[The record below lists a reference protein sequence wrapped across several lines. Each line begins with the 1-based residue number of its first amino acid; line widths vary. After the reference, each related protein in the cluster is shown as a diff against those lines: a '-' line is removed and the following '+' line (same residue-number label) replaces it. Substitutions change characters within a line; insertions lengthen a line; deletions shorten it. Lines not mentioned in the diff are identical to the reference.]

1 MANQPGRGGAAARH
15 AAALPNAGQG
25 SLAPPEARDTSTTD
39 NNPGG
44 LVHMTSEV
52 YFARYGAPAAPLP
65 ASSVQ
70 SPPPQQ
76 ERTPSPEPPSP
87 AKRSCHGSPISSRV
101 NTPTP
106 QPSVRDVSMGP
117 PPGDTPIEAGPSSS
131 NPTPPS
137 HFSQALTG
145 HPDQLLRETELVQ
158 DMVQHITAWFAKV
171 DEINISDTS
180 VTREDIKDLSEDM
193 EKLAHA
199 SFDSELLAQRE
210 EKTTQ
215 AEDEDDDDDNPSS
228 QHFDDATGDDD
239 MYVPTGPTTPPRA
252 GQSTDVDMSATA
264 KASRKRPANPA
275 QPSGPS
281 RADKGK
287 QPVCTNPVAVQRRPQ
302 PKKPM
307 VSFQCMGVPPP
318 INRAT
323 KPSRKLY
330 SSVAKSAPASQP
342 VTVAELARVA
352 PHLPV
357 DNVTQAYSR
366 RGTGRPARKR
376 KIPTPNFTTQGPSR
390 KQILITFS
398 GLFITCDLGLFLAR
412 ACDALDTAKIKLTL
426 LAMTT
431 AYGGYSISTAEVPHP
446 AAHDVICGFAMQI
459 FKTDA
464 MYVGLPTS
472 TSYIRIIDVPF
483 FEDNACT
490 QRVSLD
496 RIKGALVRSPLHEH
510 LILAR
515 DPRLVPNSPNSTNCT
530 VNIDLWDSQTDAH
543 AKALIGKSLMMGNRL
558 CLIKEAQPRKGVS
571 ICQRCWKWGHPSQS
585 CRSPGVTCPHCMGPH
600 MANEHC

>member
-1 MANQPGRGGAAARH
+1 
-15 AAALPNAGQG
+15 
-25 SLAPPEARDTSTTD
+25 
-39 NNPGG
+39 
-44 LVHMTSEV
+44 
-52 YFARYGAPAAPLP
+52 
-65 ASSVQ
+65 
-70 SPPPQQ
+70 
-76 ERTPSPEPPSP
+76 
-87 AKRSCHGSPISSRV
+87 
-101 NTPTP
+101 
-106 QPSVRDVSMGP
+106 MGP
-117 PPGDTPIEAGPSSS
+117 PPGDAPIDAGLSSS

-137 HFSQALTG
+137 HFFEALTG
-145 HPDQLLRETELVQ
+145 HPDCLLRESELVQ
-158 DMVQHITAWFAKV
+158 DMVQHITAWFSKV
-171 DEINISDTS
+171 DGIDISDTHL
-180 VTREDIKDLSEDM
+180 TREDLKDLSKDM
-193 EKLAHA
+193 EKLAQA

-210 EKTTQ
+210 ENTTQ
-215 AEDEDDDDDNPSS
+215 AEEEDDDDDNPSS

-252 GQSTDVDMSATA
+252 GQSTDVDMSATPN
-264 KASRKRPANPA
+264 ASCRRPAKPA
-275 QPSGPS
+275 QPQGSRPGPSGPGPQPSGPS

-287 QPVCTNPVAVQRRPQ
+287 QPVRTNPVAVQPRPQ
-302 PKKPM
+302 PKKP
-307 VSFQCMGVPPP
+307 VVPFQRMGVPPP

-323 KPSRKLY
+323 KPSRKSY
-330 SSVAKSAPASQP
+330 SSVAKSAPLFQP

-357 DNVTQAYSR
+357 DNVAQAYSR
-366 RGTGRPARKR
+366 RAAGRPAQKH

-398 GLFITCDLGLFLAR
+398 GPFVTCDLGLFLAR
-412 ACDALDTAKIKLTL
+412 ARDALDAAKLKLTL

-446 AAHDVICGFAMQI
+446 AALDVIRGFAMRN

-464 MYVGLPTS
+464 MYVSLPTS

-496 RIKGALVRSPLHEH
+496 RIKGVLARSALHEH
-510 LILAR
+510 FIPAR
-515 DPRLVPNSPNSTNCT
+515 DPQLVRNSPNSTNCT
-530 VNIDLWDSQTDAH
+530 VNIDLWDSQTGAR

-558 CLIKEAQPRKGVS
+558 CLIKEAQPRKGVP

-600 MANEHC
+600 MADEHCWVAGCCKGNANAVPPIPLTDAETTECPHKAHCVNCGGPHRADSRKCKFWDHRFDQQWINAKYAEVRQH

>member
-1 MANQPGRGGAAARH
+1 MGPLPGDA
-15 AAALPNAGQG
+15 PIDAGQ
-25 SLAPPEARDTSTTD
+25 
-39 NNPGG
+39 
-44 LVHMTSEV
+44 
-52 YFARYGAPAAPLP
+52 
-65 ASSVQ
+65 
-70 SPPPQQ
+70 
-76 ERTPSPEPPSP
+76 
-87 AKRSCHGSPISSRV
+87 
-101 NTPTP
+101 
-106 QPSVRDVSMGP
+106 
-117 PPGDTPIEAGPSSS
+117 SSS

-137 HFSQALTG
+137 CFYQALTG
-145 HPDQLLRETELVQ
+145 HPDRLLRETELVQ
-158 DMVQHITAWFAKV
+158 NMVQHITAWFAKV

-180 VTREDIKDLSEDM
+180 VTCEDIKDLSDNM

-199 SFDSELLAQRE
+199 SFDSELLTQRE

-252 GQSTDVDMSATA
+252 GQSTDVDMSATP
-264 KASRKRPANPA
+264 KASHKRSANPA
-275 QPSGPS
+275 QPQGSRPGPQPSGPS

-287 QPVCTNPVAVQRRPQ
+287 QPVRTNPVAVQPRPQ

-307 VSFQCMGVPPP
+307 VPFQCMGVPPP

-323 KPSRKLY
+323 KPSRKSY
-330 SSVAKSAPASQP
+330 SSLAKSAPASQP

-357 DNVTQAYSR
+357 DNVAQAYSR
-366 RGTGRPARKR
+366 RAAGRPARKR

-398 GLFITCDLGLFLAR
+398 GSFVVCDLGLCLAR
-412 ACDALDTAKIKLTL
+412 ACDALDAAKIKLTL

-446 AAHDVICGFAMQI
+446 AALDVIRGFAMQN

-472 TSYIRIIDVPF
+472 TSYS
-483 FEDNACT
+483 EGQN
-490 QRVSLD
+490 
-496 RIKGALVRSPLHEH
+496 RSN
-510 LILAR
+510 
-515 DPRLVPNSPNSTNCT
+515 VF
-530 VNIDLWDSQTDAH
+530 
-543 AKALIGKSLMMGNRL
+543 
-558 CLIKEAQPRKGVS
+558 
-571 ICQRCWKWGHPSQS
+571 
-585 CRSPGVTCPHCMGPH
+585 
-600 MANEHC
+600 